1 MSHASLPGFS
11 NHILPFLLDAFGFSI
26 SARSVTPFG
35 SGLINHT
42 WKVTTPEGDFI
53 LQRINH
59 AVFKDPG
66 AIAFNLEEIGQYLN
80 EVHPEYL
87 FTRPMSTADGRNLIY
102 LPEGGYFRLFA
113 FVSGS
118 HSIDVVETADQAYEA
133 AKQFGRF
140 TRLLT
145 GFDARKLRTTIP
157 DFHNITLRF
166 EQFKDALK
174 NGNPERIKEAAALTR
189 RLLSH
194 TDIVDT
200 YERIRSSPAFRI
212 RVTHHDTKISNVLFD
227 EQDKGLCVIDLDTVM
242 PGYFISDVGDMM
254 RTYLSPVSEEEKD
267 FSKIEVREEMFTAIV
282 NGYSEEMSDHL
293 SEEERGQFFYAGGF
307 LIYMQALRFLTSYLN
322 NDAYYGSAYP
332 GQNRIRT
339 ENQLVL
345 LERLLEKR
353 RII

>member
-1 MSHASLPGFS
+1 MQQFSASSQQEEIFFK
-11 NHILPFLLDAFGFSI
+11 ILNIFGFSPI
-26 SARSVTPFG
+26 TTTVVPFG

-66 AIAFNLEEIGQYLN
+66 AIAFNLEEIGQYLQQT
-80 EVHPEYL
+80 HPDYL
-87 FTRPMSTADGRNLIY
+87 FTRPLATADGRTLIH
-102 LPEGGYFRLFA
+102 LPESGYFRLFA
-113 FVSGS
+113 FVMGS
-118 HSIDVVETADQAYEA
+118 HSKDVVKTADQAYEA
-133 AKQFGRF
+133 ARQFGRF

-145 GFDARKLRTTIP
+145 GFDASRLRTTIP

-166 EQFKDALK
+166 EQFQDALK
-174 NGNPERIKEAAALTR
+174 NGNPERIKESAALTR

-227 EQDKGLCVIDLDTVM
+227 QYDKGRCVIDLDTVM

-267 FSKIEVREEMFTAIV
+267 FSKIEVRDDMFTAIV

-293 SEEERGQFFYAGGF
+293 SEEERGQFFYAGCF
-307 LIYMQALRFLTSYLN
+307 LIHMQALRFLTSYLN

-332 GQNRIRT
+332 GQNRVRT

-345 LERLLEKR
+345 LERLLEKKSLF
-353 RII
+353 

>member
-1 MSHASLPGFS
+1 MSYASLPGFS
-11 NHILPFLLDAFGFSI
+11 DLILPQLLQAYGFSEQTAAI
-26 SARSVTPFG
+26 TSFG

-59 AVFKDPG
+59 AVFKEPE
-66 AIAFNLEEIGQYLN
+66 AIAFNLELIGEYL
-80 EVHPEYL
+80 EQTHPDYL
-87 FTRPMSTADGRNLIY
+87 FTRPMTSTDGSNLIY

-113 FVSGS
+113 FVAGS
-118 HSIDVVETADQAYEA
+118 HSIDVVQTADQAYEA

-145 GFDARKLRTTIP
+145 GLDASRLRTTIP

-166 EQFKDALK
+166 EQFQDALK
-174 NGNPERIKEAAALTR
+174 NGNPERIKESAALTR

-200 YERIRSSPAFRI
+200 YNRICSSPAFSI

-227 EQDKGLCVIDLDTVM
+227 QQDKGLCVIDLDTVM

-267 FSKIEVREEMFTAIV
+267 FSKIEVRDDMFTAIV
-282 NGYSEEMSDHL
+282 NGYSEEMRDHL
-293 SEEERGQFFYAGGF
+293 SEEERGQFFYAGCF

-332 GQNRIRT
+332 GQNRVRT

-353 RII
+353 K

>member
-1 MSHASLPGFS
+1 MSHFSLPEFSELILPQLLQAYGFS
-11 NHILPFLLDAFGFSI
+11 NRTA
-26 SARSVTPFG
+26 SVLPFG

-42 WKVTTPEGDFI
+42 WKVSTPEGDFI

-59 AVFKDPG
+59 LVFKDPE
-66 AIAFNLEEIGQYLN
+66 AIAFNLELIGEYLQQT
-80 EVHPEYL
+80 HPDYL
-87 FTRPMSTADGRNLIY
+87 FTRPMTTADGRNLIY

-113 FVSGS
+113 FVAGS
-118 HSIDVVETADQAYEA
+118 HSIDVVQTADQAYEA

-145 GFDARKLRTTIP
+145 DFDARKLQTTIP

-174 NGNPERIKEAAALTR
+174 NGNPERIKESADLTR
-189 RLLSH
+189 RLLTH
-194 TDIVDT
+194 TDIVNI
-200 YERIRSSPAFRI
+200 YERIRTSAAFRV

-227 EQDKGLCVIDLDTVM
+227 QYDKGLCVIDLDTVM

-267 FSKIEVREEMFTAIV
+267 FSKIEVRNDMFTAIV
-282 NGYSEEMSDHL
+282 NGYSEEMRDHL
-293 SEEERGQFFYAGGF
+293 SDDERGQFFYAGCF

-332 GQNRIRT
+332 GQNRVRT

-345 LERLLEKR
+345 LERLLEKKR
-353 RII
+353 LF